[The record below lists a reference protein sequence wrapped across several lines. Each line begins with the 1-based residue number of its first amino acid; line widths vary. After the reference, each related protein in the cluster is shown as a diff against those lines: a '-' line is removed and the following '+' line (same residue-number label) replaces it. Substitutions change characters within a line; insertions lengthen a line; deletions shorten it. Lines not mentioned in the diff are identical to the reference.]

1 MIGNVLERPFHG
13 IETDLGITMIVVTE
27 IDAAVVG
34 SPLRVLDIAV
44 EFVRKG
50 VRIGAIAIHEVKLG
64 GLMAL
69 VTIIVAGVGDKFSV
83 GRDRG
88 RVVGAFAIGQR
99 TKGAVGDAELVDFGV
114 EIFVVGFRMAID
126 GNDQIFAIRCPGRA
140 RGAEFV
146 AAVREIAV
154 GDLAR
159 SAAFTVNNENLHV
172 PGLEIARSIEPID

>member
-88 RVVGAFAIGQR
+88 RVDRKSTRLNSSHRCISY
-99 TKGAVGDAELVDFGV
+99 AVFCL
-114 EIFVVGFRMAID
+114 
-126 GNDQIFAIRCPGRA
+126 NKK
-140 RGAEFV
+140 
-146 AAVREIAV
+146 
-154 GDLAR
+154 
-159 SAAFTVNNENLHV
+159 
-172 PGLEIARSIEPID
+172 